1 MTGPALVTRSVVT
14 HRRHVDVERAFR
26 YRVFHLLVDADDL
39 AATQTRVR
47 GFGPR
52 RPLGLRTQDH
62 FGPSDAPLRDKVGAW
77 VQGHGATLGA
87 GPLILWTYPRILGH
101 VFNPVSWWW
110 SFNPDGTLALAIAE
124 VNNTFGDWHAY
135 LLTDLDVRGHI
146 VHAAADKDFHVSP
159 FLPIEGLRYEFT
171 MRPVDLGDP
180 RQPVAARIRVVD
192 DAGREVFDASQV
204 GHPQPLTT
212 ASLWRAAL
220 AHPMVSVV
228 TLGRIHWQALRL
240 WLRRVP
246 FFRRPEPPPTGLD
259 HTAERTG
266 VAA

>member
-14 HRRHVDVERAFR
+14 HRRHVDAERAFR
-26 YRVFHLLVDADDL
+26 YRVFHLLVDVDELD
-39 AATQTRVR
+39 ATQARVR

-52 RPLGLRTQDH
+52 RPLGLRPQDH
-62 FGPSDAPLRDKVGAW
+62 FGAADAPLRAKVGAW
-77 VQGHGATLGA
+77 VHGQGAALGA
-87 GPLILWTYPRILGH
+87 GPLMLWTYPRVLGH

-110 SFNPDGTLALAIAE
+110 SFHPDGTLALAVAE

-135 LLTDLDVRGHI
+135 LLTELDVRGHT
-146 VHAAADKDFHVSP
+146 VHATAQKEFHVSP

-192 DAGREVFDASQV
+192 EAGREVFDATQV
-204 GHPQPLTT
+204 GRPEPLTT
-212 ASLWRAAL
+212 SSLWRAAL

-228 TLGRIHWQALRL
+228 TIVRIHWQALRL

-246 FFRRPEPPPTGLD
+246 FFRRPDPPATGLD
-259 HTAERTG
+259 HATERPG

>member
-1 MTGPALVTRSVVT
+1 MTGPALVTSSVVT
-14 HRRHVDVERAFR
+14 HRRHVDAERAFR
-26 YRVFHLLVDADDL
+26 YRVFHLLVDVDELDT
-39 AATQTRVR
+39 TQARVR

-62 FGPSDAPLRDKVGAW
+62 FGSDAAPLRDKLGAW
-77 VQGHGATLGA
+77 VEDQGATLGA
-87 GPLILWTYPRILGH
+87 GPLMLWTYPRILGH

-110 SFNPDGTLALAIAE
+110 SYHADGTLALAIAE

-135 LLTDLDVRGHI
+135 LLDDLDVRGRT
-146 VHAAADKDFHVSP
+146 VRATSDKTFHVSP

-180 RQPVAARIRVVD
+180 QQPVAARIRVVD

-204 GHPQPLTT
+204 GRPQPLTT
-212 ASLWRAAL
+212 ASLWGAAL
-220 AHPMVSVV
+220 SHPMVSMV